1 LRLEPLLATVTLTPF
16 AHGEVVPETVR
27 RRLITR
33 VDAIAAEA
41 VWQSTTLGAVI
52 VDVCGAV
59 TAAAVVPVSG
69 AITGAGA
76 VGGTSA
82 TLLV

>member
-1 LRLEPLLATVTLTPF
+1 MRLEPSFVTVTLTPF

-41 VWQSTTLGAVI
+41 VSQRTTLGAAI
-52 VDVCGAV
+52 VCGAV

-69 AITGAGA
+69 ACSGAGA

-82 TLLV
+82 SLSV